1 MDIFPL
7 PPAPGNNDDDV
18 KDDDDILPSAPA
30 PVLPLRPVLRRGAAL
45 SLLRDGVGGA
55 RGQGGILSWKGK
67 PPLLVTNV

>member
-7 PPAPGNNDDDV
+7 PPAPGNDDDDDV
-18 KDDDDILPSAPA
+18 KDDDDILPPAPA

-67 PPLLVTNV
+67 PPFW

>member
-18 KDDDDILPSAPA
+18 KDDDDILPPAPA

-45 SLLRDGVGGA
+45 SLLRDGVGGGP
-55 RGQGGILSWKGK
+55 RSGGNIKLERKT
-67 PPLLVTNV
+67 PLLVTNV